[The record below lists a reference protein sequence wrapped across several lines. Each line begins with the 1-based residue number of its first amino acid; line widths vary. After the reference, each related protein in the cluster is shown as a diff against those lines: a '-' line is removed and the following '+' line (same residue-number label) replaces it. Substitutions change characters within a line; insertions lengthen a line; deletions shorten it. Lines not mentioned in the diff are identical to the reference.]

1 MTLTEFLNNFEFD
14 YCLYKDGNRISIG
27 LIDLQNANLGDI
39 KSERY
44 QLNESGVLSIID
56 RLDAYYQDYI
66 FTGLSNSLK
75 EEYGVDIDE
84 NNWEEIYHKIK
95 ELNLDWD
102 MDIMPYIFGDKKL
115 KIDKCWQPYLYNEKQ
130 QPIRWVSV
138 YPNTFLNVDCFI
150 EKKGENKYLL
160 YITFFATDTLYEANG
175 DVHKVIYNDPCD
187 CGREPT
193 GKFATFDSASEYV
206 EKNYVGVDVS

>member
-1 MTLTEFLNNFEFD
+1 MKLSEFLNYFEFD
-14 YCLYKDGNRISIG
+14 YCLYKDGDRISIG

-39 KSERY
+39 ESERY

-115 KIDKCWQPYLYNEKQ
+115 KIDKLWQPYLWNVNQE
-130 QPIRWVSV
+130 PIRWVSV
-138 YPNTFLNVDCFI
+138 YSKTDFGADFFI
-150 EKKGENKYLL
+150 TKKDENKYLL
-160 YITFFATDTLYEANG
+160 YETFFATENLYEANG
-175 DVHKVIYNDPCD
+175 DIHKVVYDDPCD
-187 CGREPT
+187 CDRPIGE
-193 GKFATFDSASEYV
+193 FSSFELASEYV
-206 EKNYVGVDVS
+206 EKNYVGVDVG